1 MMEVLVRMRILLI
14 IPAYNEGKN
23 IENLISKINS
33 ECDSAVDILII
44 NDCSTDDTQ
53 SICNDISALTINL
66 PCNLGIGGA
75 VQTGYKYARL
85 HDYDIAIQVDGD
97 GQHKPEYIMDLV
109 RHITEEKA
117 DMVIGSRF
125 INKEGF
131 QSTFMRR
138 VGIAYFTYLLKFLSK
153 RVITDPTSGFRA
165 CNKKVINEF
174 SKRYPVDYPEPES
187 IMYLLRNGYRIKE
200 VPVIMQER
208 KEGKSSITT
217 FKSLYY
223 MLKVSLA
230 ILIDR
235 FRKQIV

>member
-1 MMEVLVRMRILLI
+1 MRILLI
-14 IPAYNEGKN
+14 IPAYNEENN
-23 IENLISKINS
+23 IENLVIKINS
-33 ECDSAVDILII
+33 VCGDTVDILVI
-44 NDCSTDDTQ
+44 NDCSIDETKSVCDK
-53 SICNDISALTINL
+53 AGVLTINL

-109 RHITEEKA
+109 RYITEEKA

>member
-1 MMEVLVRMRILLI
+1 MEVLVRMRILLI

-23 IENLISKINS
+23 IEKLISKINS

-53 SICNDISALTINL
+53 SICNDINALTINL

-109 RHITEEKA
+109 RYITEEKA